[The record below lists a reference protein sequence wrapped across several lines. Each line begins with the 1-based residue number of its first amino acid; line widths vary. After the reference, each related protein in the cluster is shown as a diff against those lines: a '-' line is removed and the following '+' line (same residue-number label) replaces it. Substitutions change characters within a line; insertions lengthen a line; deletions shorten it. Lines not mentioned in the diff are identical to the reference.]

1 MTRQEKNIKFGHY
14 AEYFK
19 RRRIQHLEGI
29 NLFTPDVTDEFQPC
43 KRRWMLSKHSNISDV
58 F

>member
-19 RRRIQHLEGI
+19 RTRIQHLEGI
-29 NLFTPDVTDEFQPC
+29 NLFTPDVTDEFQP
-43 KRRWMLSKHSNISDV
+43 
-58 F
+58 